1 MFFFIASDLTMTTGP
16 TEFPQQVVVVAA
28 ATQHL
33 QQITGWTWWVT
44 PRKTNMTIENQ
55 PFEDVSPILTMVM
68 FHCHVSFAGGKCLNK
83 MVDMFQPMIC

>member
-1 MFFFIASDLTMTTGP
+1 
-16 TEFPQQVVVVAA
+16 
-28 ATQHL
+28 
-33 QQITGWTWWVT
+33 
-44 PRKTNMTIENQ
+44 MTIENQ